1 LLPGDEYQQIT
12 VYKFTVEE

>member
-12 VYKFTVEE
+12 VYKFAVEE